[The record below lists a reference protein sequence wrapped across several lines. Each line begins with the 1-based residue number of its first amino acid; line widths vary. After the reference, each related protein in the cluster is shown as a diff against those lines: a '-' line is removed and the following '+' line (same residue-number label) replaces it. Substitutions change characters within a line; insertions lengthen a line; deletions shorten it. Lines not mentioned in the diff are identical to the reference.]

1 MKRGK
6 LIVISAP
13 SGTGKTS
20 ICKKLLKKNSDWNF
34 SISATTREKRP
45 EEIDGVDYHF
55 MTIKEFEHKEN
66 FGEFVEWEFVHGNRY
81 ATLIEPIEE
90 CLDNNKIM
98 LLDIDVK
105 GSMSIIEEFVDDVIS
120 IFIEP
125 PGFDNQEKIDTLTDR
140 LQKRDDQ
147 SETLIKQRLKRFEL
161 EMEFKEKFN
170 LHFINQNLD
179 KTTEKIDQKIK
190 ELIK

>member
-6 LIVISAP
+6 LIVLSAP

-20 ICKKLLKKNSDWNF
+20 ICKKLLKKNPAWKF
-34 SISATTREKRP
+34 SISATTREKRS
-45 EEIDGVDYHF
+45 EEIDGVDYYF
-55 MTIKEFEHKEN
+55 MNIKEFEHKEN

-90 CLDNNKIM
+90 SLDNNNIM

-105 GSMSIIEEFVDDVIS
+105 GSMSIIEEFIDDVIS
-120 IFIEP
+120 IFVEP
-125 PGFDNQEKIDTLTDR
+125 PGFDNQEKIDVLTNR
-140 LQKRDDQ
+140 LQSRDNH
-147 SETLIKQRLKRFEL
+147 SETLINQRLKRFDL
-161 EMEFKEKFN
+161 EMEYKEKFSF
-170 LHFINQNLD
+170 HFINEDLKQ
-179 KTTEKIDQKIK
+179 TTETIDKKIK

>member
-34 SISATTREKRP
+34 SISATTREKRH
-45 EEIDGVDYHF
+45 EEVDGVDYHF

-120 IFIEP
+120 IFVEP
-125 PGFDNQEKIDTLTDR
+125 PGFDNQEKIDILTDR

-161 EMEFKEKFN
+161 EMSYKQKFEY
-170 LHFINQNLD
+170 HFINDNFN
-179 KTTEKIDQKIK
+179 KTTDKIEKKIK

>member
-1 MKRGK
+1 MKRRK

-34 SISATTREKRP
+34 SVSATTREKRP
-45 EEIDGVDYHF
+45 EEVDGVDYHF

-120 IFIEP
+120 IFVEP

-140 LQKRDDQ
+140 LQKRDNQ

-179 KTTEKIDQKIK
+179 KTVEKIDKKIR